1 MSSIGVNKVILLGN
15 AGQNVE
21 VRSTSG
27 GKSVANF
34 SLAINQPFRSKKDGN
49 QRVEWVRCVAWD
61 KLAQIAEKFVAKG
74 TVVFVEGRL
83 QTRQFG
89 REGGT
94 KTVTEVVVA
103 SLRVLGGAKAS
114 SRNWAHES
122 PRPGLTRDI
131 QRTAL
136 RKAFHLHTLRE

>member
-1 MSSIGVNKVILLGN
+1 MSNIGVNKVILLGN
-15 AGQNVE
+15 AGQDAE
-21 VRSTSG
+21 TKSLSG

-34 SLAINQPFRSKKDGN
+34 SLAINQPFRNKQDRN

-74 TVVFVEGRL
+74 AVVFVEGRL
-83 QTRQFG
+83 QSRKFED

-103 SLRVLGGAKAS
+103 SLRVLSSAKTSNHSGNGEAS
-114 SRNWAHES
+114 SATETDNEAV
-122 PRPGLTRDI
+122 P
-131 QRTAL
+131 
-136 RKAFHLHTLRE
+136 F

>member
-1 MSSIGVNKVILLGN
+1 MLNIGLNEVILLGN
-15 AGQNVE
+15 AGQNAE
-21 VRSTSG
+21 VKSTSA

-34 SLAINQPFRSKKDGN
+34 SLAINQPYGKKKDGN

-83 QTRQFG
+83 HTRQFED

-103 SLRVLGGAKAS
+103 SLRALGGDKAS
-114 SRNWAHES
+114 SHSENNRDAAASSTTDPES
-122 PRPGLTRDI
+122 EAVP
-131 QRTAL
+131 
-136 RKAFHLHTLRE
+136 F

>member
-1 MSSIGVNKVILLGN
+1 MEANIMSNIGVNKVILLGN
-15 AGQNVE
+15 AGQDAE
-21 VRSTSG
+21 VKSTPA

-34 SLAINQPFRSKKDGN
+34 SLAINQPFRNKKDGN

-61 KLAQIAEKFVAKG
+61 KLAQIAGKFVAKG

-83 QTRQFG
+83 QTRQFED

-103 SLRVLGGAKAS
+103 SLRVLGEAKNSSHSDNNSDGAAS
-114 SRNWAHES
+114 SAGDAES
-122 PRPGLTRDI
+122 EAVP
-131 QRTAL
+131 
-136 RKAFHLHTLRE
+136 F

>member
-15 AGQNVE
+15 AGQDAE
-21 VRSTSG
+21 VRSTSA

-34 SLAINQPFRSKKDGN
+34 SLAINQPFRNKKDGN

-61 KLAQIAEKFVAKG
+61 KLAHIAEEFVVKG

-83 QTRQFG
+83 QTRQFEG
-89 REGGT
+89 REGAA

-103 SLRVLGGAKAS
+103 SLRVLGAAKTS
-114 SRNWAHES
+114 SQTEGNNDSAANSATDAES
-122 PRPGLTRDI
+122 ETP
-131 QRTAL
+131 
-136 RKAFHLHTLRE
+136 F